1 MIMTMTIRDVRE
13 RFAETVIGKR
23 LRTSE
28 IAHQT
33 APNFIA
39 LAVLAS
45 DAMSS
50 VAYATEEFLLHLNP
64 AAISAFA
71 ILGFQRN
78 ALSIPIAIA
87 IALLIGIVT
96 VSYRQTI

>member
-1 MIMTMTIRDVRE
+1 MTIRDVRE

-23 LRTSE
+23 LSTSE

-50 VAYATEEFLLHLNP
+50 VAYATEEILIILNT
-64 AAISAFA
+64 AAISGFA
-71 ILGFQRN
+71 LAGFQGN
-78 ALSIPIAIA
+78 ALSIPVAIA
-87 IALLIGIVT
+87 IA
-96 VSYRQTI
+96 SFNCDPRCS

>member
-1 MIMTMTIRDVRE
+1 MTMTIRDVRE

-50 VAYATEEFLLHLNP
+50 VAYATEEILIILNT
-64 AAISAFA
+64 AAISGFA
-71 ILGFQRN
+71 LVGFQGN
-78 ALSIPIAIA
+78 AIEAQLFCEGLKLFGAFHLVLEA
-87 IALLIGIVT
+87 RFT
-96 VSYRQTI
+96 H